1 MTDRDKSVGE
11 RLGEA
16 ADAVK
21 SKVNEGAD
29 RARAEGH
36 DFNAETAD
44 NPVDRVVEKGKAVV
58 DRAKA
63 GLHGANADRQARDA
77 GE

>member
-1 MTDRDKSVGE
+1 MTDRDKSIGE

-21 SKVNEGAD
+21 SKVKGGAD

-36 DFNAETAD
+36 DFNAETSN
-44 NPVDRVVEKGKAVV
+44 NPVEGLVEKGKGAV

-63 GLHGANADRQARDA
+63 DLHDAHAERQARNA